1 MVDVEAEKKNVW
13 DANQLWFKLENEK
26 KVDEI
31 FNELIA
37 DNFVLQAPGM
47 AQLVG
52 KEANYGFLKAFYEDV
67 LISAK
72 GEPMRIEVA
81 ESGELAYDVGT
92 TVAHLKGP
100 DGPFE
105 DQQKYLFVWKK
116 IDGKWK
122 AVAGHFSS
130 DLQT

>member
-1 MVDVEAEKKNVW
+1 MVDVEVEKKNVW
-13 DANQLWFKLENEK
+13 EANQLWFKLENEK

-31 FNELIA
+31 FDQLVA
-37 DNFVLQAPGM
+37 DDFILQAPGM
-47 AQLVG
+47 VQIIG
-52 KEANYGFLKAFYEDV
+52 KEANYEFMKPYYNDI
-67 LISAK
+67 LISAT
-72 GEPMRIEVA
+72 GHPMRIEVA
-81 ESGELAYDVGT
+81 ESGELAYDIGT
-92 TVAHLKGP
+92 TVAQLNGP

-105 DQQKYLFVWKK
+105 DPQKYLFVWKK